1 MVHQLRTYRS
11 SHPANLSHR
20 NSRNYEAPGATL
32 TNGDQKHAYDSNLVE
47 TGGGNFLVPAFPGL
61 IVKDSYWRWPERNQ
75 SGNAIDFLV
84 QVLGRSFHDAMTEIT
99 TP

>member
-1 MVHQLRTYRS
+1 MHPSDPKKPVAAWTREQIRDARKADLALLLGKRGHQ
-11 SHPANLSHR
+11 
-20 NSRNYEAPGATL
+20 
-32 TNGDQKHAYDSNLVE
+32 LVE

-84 QVLGRSFHDAMTEIT
+84 QVLGRSFHEAMTELH
-99 TP
+99 PPPA